1 MVPEI
6 IIALI
11 YISLSALFSASEV
24 SLFSIPREDVAGLGK
39 GNSRERKVFSLLE
52 KGEETLIVI
61 LLGNIFVNLM
71 VVGLVEKLVK
81 AVVGNS
87 VVLFVLG
94 STGVLLVFGE
104 IIPKAVALKLGRK
117 VIETTAPFLLLVRMV
132 LYPLIVVF
140 KKLNRSLLRWNY
152 FFILSSP
159 YPFITSNEY
168 RFALERASQN
178 GDINPDAASFITAMG
193 EISEY
198 PLSRIVVHRTF
209 VEETDV
215 GYSVSL
221 TEEGTVLAVT
231 DVVAEERHE
240 EFDWLSV
247 TKTLGDLIR
256 LIKKTG
262 RRFALVHDEYGEYYG
277 IATAES
283 LHSYLK
289 NIYSPDTQTERSI
302 ELDGSEPIA
311 KYLQWFDEEMLDRFP
326 EIQSVGGILVA
337 WFETIPSK
345 GSVFESESY
354 IFEVLQ
360 AEQNSVSKLRITR
373 KNDGWNRN

>member
-1 MVPEI
+1 MGQEI
-6 IIALI
+6 IITVI
-11 YISLSALFSASEV
+11 YIFFSALFSASEV
-24 SLFSIPREDVAGLGK
+24 SLFSIPREDMTGLGN
-39 GNSRERKVFSLLE
+39 GNSRERRVFSLLE

-81 AVVGNS
+81 AAVGDS
-87 VVLFVLG
+87 VILFVLG
-94 STGVLLVFGE
+94 STGILLVFGE
-104 IIPKAVALKLGRK
+104 IIPKAVSLKLGRK
-117 VIETTAPFLLLVRMV
+117 VIETTAPFLLLIRII
-132 LYPLIVVF
+132 LFPLILIF
-140 KKLNRSLLRWNY
+140 KKLNRFLLRWNY

-159 YPFITSNEY
+159 YPFITSKEY
-168 RFALERASQN
+168 KFALERASSN
-178 GDINPDAASFITAMG
+178 GDITPDTSSFIHTMG
-193 EISEY
+193 EISGY
-198 PLSRIVVHRTF
+198 PLSRIVIHRSL
-209 VEETDV
+209 VEQAET

-221 TEEGTVLAVT
+221 SADGTVLAVT
-231 DVVAEERHE
+231 DIVTEKSFEET
-240 EFDWLSV
+240 DWLPV

-256 LIKKTG
+256 LFKKTE

-283 LHSYLK
+283 LYSYLK
-289 NIYSPDTQTERSI
+289 NLHSGNDETQTSI

-311 KYLQWFDEEMLDRFP
+311 KYLKWFDDEMLDRFP

-337 WFETIPSK
+337 WFEAIPSK
-345 GSVFESESY
+345 GSVFESQSY

-373 KNDGWNRN
+373 KNDVRN